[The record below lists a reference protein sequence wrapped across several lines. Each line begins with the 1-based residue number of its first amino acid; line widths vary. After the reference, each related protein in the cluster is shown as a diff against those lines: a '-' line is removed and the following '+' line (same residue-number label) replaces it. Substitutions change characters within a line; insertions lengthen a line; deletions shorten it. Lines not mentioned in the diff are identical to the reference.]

1 MAAEA
6 EGNDDAAAVIALGEA
21 ILERAPA
28 LNVDY
33 LVVVDP
39 ATLDPVGRVV
49 PGARALVAAEI
60 GGVRLIDNI
69 ELVSQ
74 KVGEWAS

>member
-6 EGNDDAAAVIALGEA
+6 EGNDDAAALIAAGEA
-21 ILERAPA
+21 ILERAPG
-28 LNVDY
+28 LRVDY

-39 ATLDPVGRVV
+39 ATLDPVARVV

-60 GGVRLIDNI
+60 AGC
-69 ELVSQ
+69 
-74 KVGEWAS
+74 A